1 VKVEIPRPIVKW
13 PGGKRWS
20 VPHILEAL
28 PATIETY
35 YEPFLGGGS
44 VFFALARA
52 GRFRR
57 SVISD
62 SNLEL
67 IGAYRAIRDDVGGVI
82 RAIGKLGPSR
92 VYAEKYKR
100 IRASKPRTEEGKAAR
115 FLFLN
120 KTGFNGLYRV
130 NLRGQFNVPY
140 GSAKKWRPDTAN
152 LQIVSMLLRG
162 VLEVQSP
169 SGESFCPKVE
179 VRCSDFS
186 SGSGARQLE
195 LFDSMVPGDAAYFD
209 PPYLPESK
217 IARFSAYTPGGFSL
231 DDHRRLAELFDDLA
245 AKGVHVVTSN
255 ADVRGTMKLY
265 EGNESTE
272 FLRIRCP
279 RAINSNGKRR
289 GKIGELLMVNPGKTG
304 ERRNDVQE

>member
-13 PGGKRWS
+13 AGGKRWS

-35 YEPFLGGGS
+35 YEPFVGGGS

-52 GRFRR
+52 GRFKHA
-57 SVISD
+57 VISD
-62 SNLEL
+62 SNPEL
-67 IGAYRAIRDDVGGVI
+67 IAAYRALRDDYDGVVRGI
-82 RAIGKLGPSR
+82 SKLGPAR
-92 VYAEKYKR
+92 VYAEKYNR
-100 IRASKPRTEEGKAAR
+100 IRTSKPRTEAGRAAR

-120 KTGFNGLYRV
+120 KCGFNGLYRV
-130 NLRGQFNVPY
+130 NLRGEFNVPY
-140 GSAKKWRPDTAN
+140 GSAKKWRPDVAN
-152 LQIVSMLLRG
+152 LTAASMLLRG
-162 VLEVQSP
+162 VLEVSTP
-169 SGESFCPKVE
+169 TGESLWPTVE
-179 VRCSDFS
+179 LHCRDFAA
-186 SGSGARQLE
+186 GAKQLE
-195 LFDSMVPGDAAYFD
+195 LFPSIAPGDAVYFD

-217 IARFSAYTPGGFSL
+217 TARFLGYTAGGFSL

-245 AKGVHVVTSN
+245 AKGVHVVASN

-272 FLRIRCP
+272 FLRIHCP

-304 ERRNDVQE
+304 EKRNDVQE